1 MNRWGLLLLLVLTGV
16 VVGGAIAWHQ
26 VTELPQWYRAQS
38 VPTTQPATIPQRAYQ
53 VEQKLKT
60 LYQPQTTV
68 TLSQQEVNDLVT
80 ATIDAV
86 GRQARVTP
94 AIKGINTE
102 FDGDQLKAGA
112 VVNLAVLQSGQ
123 LSRPQKLLLSQA
135 IERVPGLVDRDVY
148 IGLRSRPKLV
158 HGSVQLDPSTTVQVG
173 NLSLSLQDVA
183 GYLGT
188 TPEQL
193 QAKINQALPMAL
205 SGLPV
210 DQIDLQDDQL
220 VLRSSSKQ

>member
-1 MNRWGLLLLLVLTGV
+1 MNRWGLFLFLVLAGV
-16 VVGGAIAWHQ
+16 VAGGAIAWHQ
-26 VTELPQWYRAQS
+26 ATALPRWYTAQS
-38 VPTTQPATIPQRAYQ
+38 VPTSQLATAPQRAQQ

-112 VVNLAVLQSGQ
+112 VVNLTELQSGQ
-123 LSRPQKLLLSQA
+123 LSRPQKMLLSQA
-135 IERVPGLVDRDVY
+135 IERVPGLADREVY
-148 IGLRSRPKLV
+148 IGLKSRPKLV
-158 HGSVQLDPSTTVQVG
+158 NGSVQLDPSTTLQLG

-183 GYLGT
+183 RYLDM

-193 QAKINQALPMAL
+193 QTRINQALPMVL

-210 DQIDLQDDQL
+210 DQIDLQDDKL
-220 VLRSSSKQ
+220 VLRSSSQQ